1 MCVDGARWVRENV
14 LDAHKDL
21 DIRVLAVWLPVL
33 GTDNREAAA
42 KATTVL
48 ADSRVEQFYDPG
60 AKTGRWF
67 KTNVV
72 DEIKRLENKRVFRGG
87 ITWDAFFLYGPK
99 AKWTKA
105 PRPHLV
111 AGATILAEKEILATA
126 IKKLPGGK

>member
-1 MCVDGARWVRENV
+1 VRENV
-14 LDAHKDL
+14 LDANKDL

-33 GTDNREAAA
+33 GSDTRES
-42 KATTVL
+42 ATKVTAVL
-48 ADSRVEQFYDPG
+48 ADPRVEQFYDPG

-72 DEIKRLENKRVFRGG
+72 DDIKRLQTRRVFGGG

-105 PRPHLV
+105 PKPHLS
-111 AGATILAEKEILATA
+111 AGATIMRESEILATA